1 MDKQLARQQYEQEKI
16 TKELQ
21 EAREK
26 EEKKQESLPLEEVV
40 SQMGSGMIHFPD
52 GPMRFWAVQFFQN
65 AVSLPVPIDY
75 LQVQSQD
82 QGVVSLVNDVMGI
95 SLILQYTTSENK
107 DVTFEKVK
115 KGVYGQF
122 RGAGIYAEMIEEG
135 EVEDPV
141 APVYFTSMRV
151 PVAPGVMYE
160 MLFYSINKNNGKML
174 VGSYNCF
181 YKDIEKW
188 QNIIK
193 ATLSYL
199 DFQ

>member
-52 GPMRFWAVQFFQN
+52 GPMRFRAVQFFQN

-141 APVYFTSMRV
+141 AP
-151 PVAPGVMYE
+151 GVMYE

>member
-52 GPMRFWAVQFFQN
+52 GPMRFRAVQFFQN

-95 SLILQYTTSENK
+95 SLILQ
-107 DVTFEKVK
+107 
-115 KGVYGQF
+115 
-122 RGAGIYAEMIEEG
+122 
-135 EVEDPV
+135 
-141 APVYFTSMRV
+141 YFTSMRV

>member
-52 GPMRFWAVQFFQN
+52 GPMRFRAVQFFQN

-95 SLILQYTTSENK
+95 SL
-107 DVTFEKVK
+107 
-115 KGVYGQF
+115 
-122 RGAGIYAEMIEEG
+122 
-135 EVEDPV
+135 
-141 APVYFTSMRV
+141 
-151 PVAPGVMYE
+151 
-160 MLFYSINKNNGKML
+160 
-174 VGSYNCF
+174 
-181 YKDIEKW
+181 
-188 QNIIK
+188 
-193 ATLSYL
+193 
-199 DFQ
+199 